1 VHYGRM
7 TSNKFAAFL
16 FVVFVANSLCLFF
29 IVSCGQIW
37 SMVGRKQEQLRL
49 ADTQSI
55 SFQNVVFRLS
65 TCWLLFCIISRIHV
79 CMILPNILRIIWI
92 QLWRLESLQNV
103 HR

>member
-1 VHYGRM
+1 MHYGRM

-55 SFQNVVFRLS
+55 SFRML
-65 TCWLLFCIISRIHV
+65 CLGYLLAGCYFV
-79 CMILPNILRIIWI
+79 L
-92 QLWRLESLQNV
+92 
-103 HR
+103 